1 MIKRRKTRTIRVGPV
16 RIGSSAPIVIQ
27 SMTKVPT
34 VDIARCVKQIK
45 QLARAGCE
53 LVRIA
58 VPTRA
63 DSTAFAKIVQK
74 VSVPLIAD
82 VHFSCNRAIEAI
94 EAGAAKVRLNPGNI
108 KRRKDILRIIDAAR
122 MHKTAIRIGINEASI
137 RDLRKQDI
145 PFQRR
150 TALMLR
156 EMKRYVRLFES
167 RNFTKLVLS
176 AKSSDTLRD
185 IEINRR
191 IAKVFD
197 YPIHLGLTHA
207 GLPEDAQIP
216 SAIALGTLLAE
227 GIGDTIRVS
236 AAGNPVVETE
246 IARQILIAL
255 GLYERSKPELIVCPT
270 CARAESDVFK
280 LARRVKKALGN
291 VDKPVR
297 IAVMGCVVN
306 GPGEAADADLAIC
319 AAKNKAYFYRNGRK
333 ISIVPQNK
341 ITPELLK
348 ELKKL

>member
-1 MIKRRKTRTIRVGPV
+1 
-16 RIGSSAPIVIQ
+16 
-27 SMTKVPT
+27 
-34 VDIARCVKQIK
+34 
-45 QLARAGCE
+45 
-53 LVRIA
+53 
-58 VPTRA
+58 
-63 DSTAFAKIVQK
+63 
-74 VSVPLIAD
+74 
-82 VHFSCNRAIEAI
+82 
-94 EAGAAKVRLNPGNI
+94 
-108 KRRKDILRIIDAAR
+108 

-167 RNFTKLVLS
+167 HNFTKLVLS

-236 AAGNPVVETE
+236 AAGKPVVETE

-270 CARAESDVFK
+270 CGRAEIDVVK